1 MTDHANDTAGMTLA
15 RDADHT
21 QPSESSVSSFPRQ
34 QPADDPMTDIAP
46 SSFAATLK
54 LRVAEARVEDIGRAV
69 ARIAPID
76 LQRMGARPGD
86 VVKITGSAT
95 AVGRAEISE
104 DGHEGMIQIDGT
116 CRSNCGAGLQEQVTV
131 TRVDSEQAVA
141 VRFTPLWV
149 GAAPATIAPDRILE
163 DLVGV
168 PVIAGCVVRVPTF
181 AKAVNFQVVR
191 TIPAGPVVIGKRTDI
206 RVVEG
211 DSTVARAPAVSYED
225 IGGLEREVARVREI
239 VELPL
244 KYSRIFERLGILAP
258 KGVLLYGPP
267 GTGKT
272 LLARAV
278 AAESRVHFIHLNG
291 PEIMR
296 KFYGES
302 EAKLRELFEEA
313 ARNAPSI
320 LFIDEIDAV
329 APKRAEVTGE
339 VEKRVVAQLLSLM
352 DGFVARGQVI
362 VIGATNI
369 PEVLDP
375 ALRRPGRFDREIEIG
390 VPNTQARLQIL
401 RIHTRAMPLAA
412 DVDLQEIAEHSHGF
426 VGADL
431 EALGQE
437 VGMIALRRFLS
448 STPLDTD
455 GIAAEELGALQ
466 VTRDDFLAGLKEVE
480 PSATREFFIEKSSS
494 TFASLGGLNEVK
506 RLLDGVVEHSHMRD
520 EIYEQVG
527 LAPPRGILLAGPS
540 GTGKTAMARALSGE
554 KQIPL
559 IAIDGP
565 QLYSKWLGE
574 SERAL
579 REVFKKARR
588 AAPCILFFDTID
600 AVAPRFGADQF
611 GSDIYQ
617 RILSQLLRE
626 IDNLRDVKGVILL
639 AASNRPER
647 IDPALLRSGR
657 FDYIL
662 PFVKPNADDRAA
674 IMRLCCRRI
683 PLAPDVDFED
693 FGNRT
698 EDLTGADIE
707 SLCKKATLL
716 AIVEFQDGTRPAPF
730 TVLRSDFLSVLDSNR
745 SNLRELNCTNP
756 SHDRAGNSSPGPSN
770 SSNKKRAES

>member
-1 MTDHANDTAGMTLA
+1 LADLRNDVTREAIA
-15 RDADHT
+15 SRDADHAGN
-21 QPSESSVSSFPRQ
+21 
-34 QPADDPMTDIAP
+34 QPATI
-46 SSFAATLK
+46 T
-54 LRVAEARVEDIGRAV
+54 LRVAEARVEDVGHAIARLAPADLLRIGAQ
-69 ARIAPID
+69 A
-76 LQRMGARPGD
+76 GD
-86 VVKITGSAT
+86 ILKITGGT
-95 AVGRAEISE
+95 MAVGRAELADE
-104 DGHEGMIQIDGT
+104 GLEGMIQIDGT
-116 CRSNCGAGLQEQVTV
+116 CRSNCNAGLQEQVTV
-131 TRVDSEQAVA
+131 AAVEPQQAVA
-141 VRFTPLWV
+141 VRFTPLWK
-149 GAAPATIAPDRILE
+149 GAPPATIAPVQMLE

-168 PVIAGCVVRVPTF
+168 PVVAGCVVRVPTF
-181 AKAVNFQVVR
+181 SKAVNFQVVR
-191 TIPAGPVVIGKRTDI
+191 TIPSGAVVIGKRTDL

-211 DSTVARAPAVSYED
+211 DQTVARAPAVSYED

-244 KYSRIFERLGILAP
+244 KYPRVFERLGILAP

-302 EAKLRELFEEA
+302 EAKLREVFEEA
-313 ARNAPSI
+313 ARHAPAI

-329 APKRAEVTGE
+329 APKRAEVSGE

-401 RIHTRAMPLAA
+401 RIHTRAMPLAP
-412 DVDLQEIAEHSHGF
+412 DVDLKEIAEHSHGF

-437 VGMIALRRFLS
+437 VGMIALRGFLS
-448 STPLDTD
+448 AYPLETD
-455 GIAAEELGALQ
+455 GSATVELGSLQ
-466 VTRDDFLAGLKEVE
+466 VTRENFLAGLKEVE
-480 PSATREFFIEKSSS
+480 PSATREFLIEKSSS
-494 TFASLGGLNEVK
+494 TFASLGGLAQVK
-506 RLLDGVVEHSHMRD
+506 RLLDGIVEHSHMRA

-527 LAPPRGILLAGPS
+527 LTPPRGILFVGPS

-554 KQIPL
+554 KQLPL

-600 AVAPRFGADQF
+600 ALAPKFGADQF
-611 GSDIYQ
+611 GTDVYQ

-639 AASNRPER
+639 AATNRPER
-647 IDPALLRSGR
+647 IEPALLRSGR
-657 FDYIL
+657 FDYML
-662 PFVKPNADDRAA
+662 PFAKPDTADRAS
-674 IMRLCCRRI
+674 IMRLCCQRV
-683 PLAPDVDFED
+683 PLAPDVDFND
-693 FGNRT
+693 FA
-698 EDLTGADIE
+698 EQMDDFTGADIE
-707 SLCKKATLL
+707 SLCKKATLS
-716 AIVEFQDGTRPAPF
+716 AILEFQNGMRRAPLI
-730 TVLRSDFLSVLDSNR
+730 VLRSDFLAVLESDHGTLSQLSRANALNLNR
-745 SNLRELNCTNP
+745 ST
-756 SHDRAGNSSPGPSN
+756 GNSFPDASATT
-770 SSNKKRAES
+770 KH

>member
-1 MTDHANDTAGMTLA
+1 MA
-15 RDADHT
+15 RVA
-21 QPSESSVSSFPRQ
+21 
-34 QPADDPMTDIAP
+34 IASDEP
-46 SSFAATLK
+46 EYLVATIT
-54 LRVAEARVEDIGRAV
+54 LRVAEARVEDVGRAI
-69 ARIAPID
+69 ARLTPAD
-76 LQRMGARPGD
+76 LLRIGARAGD
-86 VVKITGSAT
+86 VLKITGGAIGV
-95 AVGRAEISE
+95 ARAELSDE
-104 DGHEGMIQIDGT
+104 GFEGMVQIDGT
-116 CRSNCGAGLQEQVTV
+116 CRSNCSAGLQEQVTV
-131 TRVDSEQAVA
+131 APIECEQAVA
-141 VRFTPLWV
+141 VRLSPLWV
-149 GAAPATIAPDRILE
+149 GVAPATIAPDRILE

-168 PVIAGCVVRVPTF
+168 PVIAGCAVRVPTF
-181 AKAVNFQVVR
+181 AKAVNFQVLR
-191 TIPAGPVVIGKRTDI
+191 TIPSGPVVIGKRTDL

-211 DSTVARAPAVSYED
+211 EQTAARAPAVSYED
-225 IGGLEREVARVREI
+225 IGGLEREVARVREM

-302 EAKLRELFEEA
+302 EAKLREVFEEA
-313 ARNAPSI
+313 ARHAPAI

-329 APKRAEVTGE
+329 APKRTEVAGE

-401 RIHTRAMPLAA
+401 RIHTRAMPLAP
-412 DVDLQEIAEHSHGF
+412 DIDLLEIAEHSHGF

-448 STPLDTD
+448 AAPLEPD
-455 GIAAEELGALQ
+455 AASAELGALQ

-480 PSATREFFIEKSSS
+480 PSATREFFIEKSAS
-494 TFASLGGLNEVK
+494 TFASLGGLSEVK
-506 RLLDGVVEHSHMRD
+506 RLLDAVIEHSHMRD

-527 LAPPRGILLAGPS
+527 LAPPRGILLTGPS

-600 AVAPRFGADQF
+600 AVAPKFGADQF
-611 GSDIYQ
+611 GTDVYQ

-639 AASNRPER
+639 GATNRPER

-662 PFVKPNADDRAA
+662 PFAKPDAAERAD
-674 IMRLCCRRI
+674 IMRLCCRRV
-683 PLAPDVDFED
+683 PLAPDLDFEE
-693 FGNRT
+693 FAGRM
-698 EDLTGADIE
+698 EGLTGADIE

-716 AIVEFQDGTRPAPF
+716 AIAEFQDGTRVPPF
-730 TVLRSDFLSVLDSNR
+730 VVLRSDFLAVFESDRGNPKQVVAINKWKSANVL
-745 SNLRELNCTNP
+745 
-756 SHDRAGNSSPGPSN
+756 SN
-770 SSNKKRAES
+770 SAGDLCPGGSD

>member
-15 RDADHT
+15 PRDAIQA
-21 QPSESSVSSFPRQ
+21 QPSESSVSSVPRP

-46 SSFAATLK
+46 SSFATTLK

-141 VRFTPLWV
+141 VRFSPLWV

-211 DSTVARAPAVSYED
+211 DSTIARAPAVSYED

-527 LAPPRGILLAGPS
+527 LAPPARHPAGWTI
-540 GTGKTAMARALSGE
+540 GYRKNC
-554 KQIPL
+554 
-559 IAIDGP
+559 DGA
-565 QLYSKWLGE
+565 STVW
-574 SERAL
+574 R
-579 REVFKKARR
+579 KA
-588 AAPCILFFDTID
+588 
-600 AVAPRFGADQF
+600 
-611 GSDIYQ
+611 
-617 RILSQLLRE
+617 
-626 IDNLRDVKGVILL
+626 
-639 AASNRPER
+639 
-647 IDPALLRSGR
+647 
-657 FDYIL
+657 
-662 PFVKPNADDRAA
+662 
-674 IMRLCCRRI
+674 
-683 PLAPDVDFED
+683 
-693 FGNRT
+693 
-698 EDLTGADIE
+698 
-707 SLCKKATLL
+707 
-716 AIVEFQDGTRPAPF
+716 
-730 TVLRSDFLSVLDSNR
+730 
-745 SNLRELNCTNP
+745 
-756 SHDRAGNSSPGPSN
+756 NSAH
-770 SSNKKRAES
+770 RH

>member
-1 MTDHANDTAGMTLA
+1 MTEIFPSLAPTL
-15 RDADHT
+15 T
-21 QPSESSVSSFPRQ
+21 
-34 QPADDPMTDIAP
+34 
-46 SSFAATLK
+46 
-54 LRVAEARVEDIGRAV
+54 LRVTEARVEDVGHAIARVAPADLRRMAAHAGDVLKITGGTMAV
-69 ARIAPID
+69 AR
-76 LQRMGARPGD
+76 
-86 VVKITGSAT
+86 
-95 AVGRAEISE
+95 AELS
-104 DGHEGMIQIDGT
+104 DDAYEGMIQIDGT
-116 CRSNCGAGLQEQVTV
+116 CRSNCSAGLQEQVTA
-131 TRVDSEQAVA
+131 TPIEREQAVA
-141 VRFTPLWV
+141 VRLSPLWV
-149 GAAPATIAPDRILE
+149 GAAPATIAPERMLE
-163 DLVGV
+163 DLIGV
-168 PVIAGCVVRVPTF
+168 PVIAGSVVRVPTF

-191 TIPAGPVVIGKRTDI
+191 TIPSGPVVIAKRTDI

-211 DSTVARAPAVSYED
+211 EQSAARAPAVSYED
-225 IGGLEREVARVREI
+225 IGGLEREVARVREM

-244 KYSRIFERLGILAP
+244 KYSHIFERLGILAP

-302 EAKLRELFEEA
+302 EAKLREVFEEA
-313 ARNAPSI
+313 ARHAPAI

-329 APKRAEVTGE
+329 APRRTEVVGE

-401 RIHTRAMPLAA
+401 RIHTRAMPLAS

-431 EALGQE
+431 EALAQE
-437 VGMIALRRFLS
+437 VGMIALRGFLS
-448 STPLDTD
+448 TLPLRTD
-455 GIAAEELGALQ
+455 NAESAELGALQ

-480 PSATREFFIEKSSS
+480 PSATREFFIEKSTS
-494 TFASLGGLNEVK
+494 TFASLGGLDEVK
-506 RLLDGVVEHSHMRD
+506 RLLDAVIEHSHMHD
-520 EIYEQVG
+520 ELYEQVG
-527 LAPPRGILLAGPS
+527 LAPPRGILLVGPA

-554 KQIPL
+554 KQVPL

-565 QLYSKWLGE
+565 ELYSKWLGE

-588 AAPCILFFDTID
+588 AAPCILFFDSID
-600 AVAPRFGADQF
+600 AIAPKFGADQF
-611 GSDIYQ
+611 GSDVYQ

-626 IDNLRDVKGVILL
+626 IDNLRDVKGVVLL
-639 AASNRPER
+639 AATNRPER

-657 FDYIL
+657 FDYLL
-662 PFVKPNADDRAA
+662 PFSKPDAA
-674 IMRLCCRRI
+674 ERGAILRLCCRRV
-683 PLAPDVDFED
+683 PLAPDIDLEEFAGRME
-693 FGNRT
+693 G
-698 EDLTGADIE
+698 LTGADIE
-707 SLCKKATLL
+707 SLCKKATLS
-716 AIVEFQDGTRPAPF
+716 AIVEFENGTRSAPLV
-730 TVLRSDFLSVLDSNR
+730 VLRSDFLAVLESDRNSPQPLKRGNTLSN
-745 SNLRELNCTNP
+745 
-756 SHDRAGNSSPGPSN
+756 SPGGVSPGASTN
-770 SSNKKRAES
+770 